1 MGTYRKKIRTRLKIR
16 DVSPFA
22 ETNDKKI
29 ALEDTPLFGTLLKKR
44 DFYAGGLMTLLG
56 AAVTLDSL
64 SYTLGTLTHMGPG
77 MFPLMLGVTLT
88 FIGVLILGAA
98 IVAPLTD
105 DERIL
110 PEKPEWFAWACI
122 LAGPIAFII
131 LGEFFGLVPA
141 TFACVFIP
149 ALGDRTATLKGSA
162 VLAAG
167 VTVFGVA
174 LFSYVLKIPF
184 PLFRWDF

>member
-1 MGTYRKKIRTRLKIR
+1 
-16 DVSPFA
+16 
-22 ETNDKKI
+22 
-29 ALEDTPLFGTLLKKR
+29 LEETPLFATLLKKR

-64 SYTLGTLTHMGPG
+64 TYTLGSLTHMGPG
-77 MFPLMLGVTLT
+77 MFPLMLGITLT
-88 FIGVLILGAA
+88 FVGMLILGTALA
-98 IVAPLTD
+98 TPLGD

-110 PEKPEWFAWACI
+110 PEKPEWFAWGCI

-162 VLAAG
+162 ILAAG

-184 PLFRWDF
+184 PLFRWGF

>member
-56 AAVTLDSL
+56 AGVTLDSL

-88 FIGVLILGAA
+88 LIGVLILGTA
-98 IVAPLTD
+98 IVAPLSD